1 MTEKVAWDRFS
12 SVELFKAGKV
22 IRAAAITVNAAHL
35 LNSAERHAT
44 ERYDSLV
51 ALYNDLDDAFG
62 YWTLGIPDIQAIQ
75 SALVEEL
82 QLLEQAR
89 GKK

>member
-1 MTEKVAWDRFS
+1 MLEPFAQSLEVGSNNW
-12 SVELFKAGKV
+12 V
-22 IRAAAITVNAAHL
+22 ISGNLTAKLI
-35 LNSAERHAT
+35 
-44 ERYDSLV
+44 Y
-51 ALYNDLDDAFG
+51 DLDDAFG